1 MVTSESAV
9 ILSLSRK
16 ALNNLL
22 GRRDDSAGAALGLT
36 PEDAS
41 FATSALKKSPALG
54 GLRQAHHKMLAGVS
68 ASLLACLPFLHSPC
82 VCLGNQCLPARP
94 FGLPPMHAQVN
105 TVIVQMRSKVN
116 CISKPTLILM
126 LISCIYRMQTN
137 DSSLPLII
145 PERLTENEGPLLGKQ
160 SAPTRHFSVSQ
171 SAESQC
177 LLPGLLRPL

>member
-68 ASLLACLPFLHSPC
+68 ASLLAGF
-82 VCLGNQCLPARP
+82 
-94 FGLPPMHAQVN
+94 
-105 TVIVQMRSKVN
+105 
-116 CISKPTLILM
+116 
-126 LISCIYRMQTN
+126 SCILLVYAGTISACLRA
-137 DSSLPLII
+137 PLAF
-145 PERLTENEGPLLGKQ
+145 RL
-160 SAPTRHFSVSQ
+160 
-171 SAESQC
+171 C
-177 LLPGLLRPL
+177 MLR